1 MYLGLAIPFSAVA
14 DFFFYWRT
22 DLIFSKEKLDLVSV
36 EKITL
41 KKKKP
46 HTNKASWV
54 QGRIA
59 MCYHKLVTF
68 ISQSNVWLLHYL
80 SIQK

>member
-41 KKKKP
+41 KKKKKP
-46 HTNKASWV
+46 TQIKLHESEAELPCVTTNW
-54 QGRIA
+54 
-59 MCYHKLVTF
+59 
-68 ISQSNVWLLHYL
+68 
-80 SIQK
+80 